1 MITGFKTVKEEIE
14 DNDWFVIGNWTQNLE
29 NAEFFKT
36 FREALIAQTENN
48 KELIIQNRLNEC
60 DMYEIFETS
69 SISS

>member
-1 MITGFKTVKEEIE
+1 MITGFETVKEEIKN
-14 DNDWFVIGNWTQNLE
+14 NDWFIIANWTQNLE
-29 NAEFFKT
+29 NAKFFKT